1 MKRLGWT
8 IVLRH
13 SLIVVSGAKVSLI
26 MILQPD
32 GPIVKGGTSV
42 SSTALEKQHEFLC

>member
-1 MKRLGWT
+1 MKRLGLI

-13 SLIVVSGAKVSLI
+13 SLIVVSGAKVSPI

-32 GPIVKGGTSV
+32 GPVVGGGGVGGTSV
-42 SSTALEKQHEFLC
+42 SSTCPGETT

>member
-1 MKRLGWT
+1 MKRLGLI

-13 SLIVVSGAKVSLI
+13 SLIVVSGAKVSPI

-32 GPIVKGGTSV
+32 GPIVGGGGGGTSV
-42 SSTALEKQHEFLC
+42 SSTCPGETT

>member
-1 MKRLGWT
+1 MKRLGLI

-13 SLIVVSGAKVSLI
+13 SLIVVSGAKVSPI

-32 GPIVKGGTSV
+32 GPIVGGGGGGTSG
-42 SSTALEKQHEFLC
+42 SSTCPGETT

>member
-1 MKRLGWT
+1 MKRLGLI

-13 SLIVVSGAKVSLI
+13 SLIVVSGAKVSPI

-32 GPIVKGGTSV
+32 GPIVGGGGGGDV
-42 SSTALEKQHEFLC
+42 C